1 MNILASR
8 FPGLQQS
15 LPFLPLTNLPTPLD
29 PAPGLAGHIGLEK
42 LWIKRDDLS
51 ADVYGGNKVR
61 KLEYLIADAIQTGS
75 DALIT
80 FGAIGS
86 NHALATSIFA
96 QRQGLTCYAVLIDQ
110 SLTPYLGPTLRYH
123 ARIGTVLIYADTFKQ
138 AIKAGESAVANHPGG
153 ADRVYYVPWGG
164 SSWLGTVG
172 FINAALEL
180 ADQFGADDAPE
191 KIYLACG
198 TWGTAA
204 GLAIGLRLAKLPS
217 QLVAVRVVPGSA
229 NGQDRFISLFEETNR
244 ELHDRDS
251 SFPIFDDPL
260 ANVEI
265 RLEFLGPAYAEPT
278 AECLEAVELISAT
291 EHLKLDTTYTGKA
304 LAALLHDARETK
316 TAGRRALFWNTYNGR
331 PYPDDLDT
339 IRPEAIPEPFR
350 RYL

>member
-244 ELHDRDS
+244 ELH
-251 SFPIFDDPL
+251 
-260 ANVEI
+260 E
-265 RLEFLGPAYAEPT
+265 
-278 AECLEAVELISAT
+278 ECLEAVELMSAT
-291 EHLKLDTTYTGKA
+291 ERLQLDTTYTGKA